1 MQRPTVA
8 MPSHS
13 STASRFS
20 NVDPEMMKKAMREAL
35 EKTEA
40 SLKALQASRVVS
52 SESLNR
58 PHGKTCAS

>member
-1 MQRPTVA
+1 L
-8 MPSHS
+8 
-13 STASRFS
+13 
-20 NVDPEMMKKAMREAL
+20 NVDPEMMKKVMREAL

-40 SLKALQASRVVS
+40 SLKGLQAFRVVS